1 MKTGDW
7 MVAYGAEGVGQAD
20 EDPVDLLVNR
30 ISKKATLALDRALE
44 GEKIGYRQ
52 WLVLSEIHETPG
64 TTARTIAAHLGHDTG
79 ALSRIIDVLCER
91 GLVQRARSPED
102 RRTVRLTT
110 TAAGGESSIRCRRK
124 VLGLRE
130 AWKLRLSTSE
140 QVSIAAMMSRLTAA
154 IDEHREVPR

>member
-91 GLVQRARSPED
+91 GLANARAARKTGVPFASPPLRPEVNPRSGVVERCSD
-102 RRTVRLTT
+102 FVRL
-110 TAAGGESSIRCRRK
+110 GSYGFQLRNRCQSQ
-124 VLGLRE
+124 L
-130 AWKLRLSTSE
+130 
-140 QVSIAAMMSRLTAA
+140 
-154 IDEHREVPR
+154 